1 MPVDASWHR
10 DHLREHGDSASDG
23 LSTVVLLRAPWVA
36 LVRVRARQLPVHL
49 LVPMTARKVLISGLV
64 SLFVCKK
71 QKAITSFLLTPC
83 GRPAPKTTCQ

>member
-23 LSTVVLLRAPWVA
+23 LSTVVLLRALWVA

-49 LVPMTARKVLISGLV
+49 LVPMTARKVLICIWTCV
-64 SLFVCKK
+64 FFVCKSK
-71 QKAITSFLLTPC
+71 KP
-83 GRPAPKTTCQ
+83 